1 MTYPFPVNY
10 QPTYPQYQQT
20 YGNYTQPI
28 QNPTTPTPTNGMI
41 FVNNQKEAEDWLI
54 QRGETVILWDKN
66 RPVFYIKAADNRGLP
81 LPIEVKEYHD
91 VVEEKLPVQT
101 EIDTSKYVTSE
112 EFEKRLA
119 ELNKQIFE
127 LMSENSNRKEGEHGK
142 LIV

>member
-1 MTYPFPVNY
+1 MNYNFPVGY
-10 QPTYPQYQQT
+10 QPYQMNYPQYQQQ
-20 YGNYTQPI
+20 NYAQSAQP
-28 QNPTTPTPTNGMI
+28 QQQSNGMI

-91 VVEEKLPVQT
+91 VAEEKLPVQT
-101 EIDTSKYVTSE
+101 EDDTSKYVTSE

-127 LMSENSNRKEGEHGK
+127 LISENSNRKEGEHGK